1 MNMNR
6 WRQRWRV
13 LAAREQWLAY
23 GVGLALLAALYLLLL
38 GEPLSARQRALET
51 ERQGAEA
58 RRLAA
63 QAGLAELAAK
73 RAADPNLAYRSALL
87 AAQASRDQLLG
98 AIDRSTAGLV
108 APATMKRLLQDL
120 LRAQPQLRLLGL
132 ESFSEPLQLPG
143 AQSPAQA
150 PVAGVA
156 VEKAQ
161 PSAAPLTLYRHGMRL
176 TLEGG
181 YFDLLNYLQAIAAS
195 DWRLHWERLDYEVGA
210 AGPGRA
216 RITLELSTL
225 SREAGWIG
233 V

>member
-1 MNMNR
+1 MNMNS
-6 WRQRWRV
+6 WRQRWQG

-23 GVGLALLAALYLLLL
+23 GVALALLAALYLLLL
-38 GEPLSARQRALET
+38 GEPLSARQRALEA
-51 ERQGAEA
+51 ERQGAAA
-58 RRLAA
+58 RLLAA

-98 AIDRSTAGLV
+98 AIDRSTAGLL

-143 AQSPAQA
+143 AQSPAA
-150 PVAGVA
+150 VAGLEQA
-156 VEKAQ
+156 G
-161 PSAAPLTLYRHGMRL
+161 PTPLTLYRHGMRL

-181 YFDLLNYLQAIAAS
+181 YFELLDYLRAIAAS

-225 SREAGWIG
+225 SKEAGWIG